1 MHTVGSIQTEALSRL
16 SSLYTR
22 EEARSLVRILLEE
35 ILLIKGRIRATLAE
49 YLHNGN
55 IKVDFRLVLHDE
67 IKPMLTPHQ
76 ELKKLKQNYKSVQ
89 TLIDSLD
96 LDLV

>member
-35 ILLIKGRIRATLAE
+35 ILSISRTQLLMASESPLDEGKEEQFWEAVESVAPRTYSIHFGSCPFWRA
-49 YLHNGN
+49 
-55 IKVDFRLVLHDE
+55 
-67 IKPMLTPHQ
+67 
-76 ELKKLKQNYKSVQ
+76 
-89 TLIDSLD
+89 
-96 LDLV
+96 